1 MKKILP
7 MALAAFALAGCASY
21 RWTSPVP
28 SDMRTVC
35 VPTFRNE
42 SDVVE
47 IGAVAARQVLRE
59 FQREGTFK
67 IAPADE
73 AAIEVQGVVK
83 FASAALIHFK
93 RTVTM
98 RAYEQRLC
106 RRVGRRQ
113 AQRQGGRQQPPLCR
127 GDYLLFRHRHCH
139 CAARCVG
146 ARGRGSRKADCR
158 RRDVVPL
165 GRHESKGGGKMKK
178 DGVRAVIEL
187 RITPQ
192 RDCGFGK
199 IAERVAKFEQV
210 EACFLM
216 SGGYDL
222 LVFVKG
228 DSLQDVAQFVAADL
242 STIDGVL
249 STATH
254 FMLETYKAGGV
265 FDNPGDGRLEVS

>member
-47 IGAVAARQVLRE
+47 IGVVAARQVLRE

-98 RAYEQRLC
+98 RAYEQRLVVSADVSVVD
-106 RRVGRRQ
+106 RRSGKVVVNNRRYV
-113 AQRQGGRQQPPLCR
+113 AETTYFS
-127 GDYLLFRHRHCH
+127 DTDI
-139 CAARCVG
+139 ATA
-146 ARGRGSRKADCR
+146 
-158 RRDVVPL
+158 RRDAS
-165 GRHESKGGGKMKK
+165 G
-178 DGVRAVIEL
+178 RAVEDLARQIVDDVTSC
-187 RITPQ
+187 RWDDT
-192 RDCGFGK
+192 K
-199 IAERVAKFEQV
+199 AK
-210 EACFLM
+210 EA
-216 SGGYDL
+216 
-222 LVFVKG
+222 VK
-228 DSLQDVAQFVAADL
+228 
-242 STIDGVL
+242 
-249 STATH
+249 
-254 FMLETYKAGGV
+254 
-265 FDNPGDGRLEVS
+265 